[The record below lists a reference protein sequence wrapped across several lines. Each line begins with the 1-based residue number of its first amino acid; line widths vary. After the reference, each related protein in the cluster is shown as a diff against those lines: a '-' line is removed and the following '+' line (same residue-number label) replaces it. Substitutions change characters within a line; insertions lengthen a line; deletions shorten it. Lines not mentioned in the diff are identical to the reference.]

1 MKNIRDISIRN
12 KLILMQVFTSMLV
25 LGIVF
30 WTFVATEFRAYKT
43 RRAESITSLAQVI
56 AANSVSMLQFQD
68 NDAAEKM
75 LGELESVA
83 PDIAVATILDK
94 KGNAFA
100 RKMQGD
106 TSRAQLEVSFPI
118 RSNGESLGTIVLSAR
133 LSDLAAMKR
142 SLLSMAMILTA
153 IAIVASFLIARLVQ
167 ASLSIR
173 LERLAQVMTEVNQT
187 GNYSRVM
194 EESGEDEIGSLIR
207 NFNNLLQKVKEN
219 ERRKDEFIGVASH
232 ELKTPLTSIKGYLEM
247 LTMVEMEQPKKQM
260 VERAFANARKLEK
273 LIQELLDVSKM
284 QVGQLQLQLSAFD
297 LGELIEEAV
306 TAFRIVSRTHVI
318 VVEELP
324 KFRRVVA
331 DRQRIEQVLVN
342 LLSNAVKYSP
352 GEEKVVVS
360 CEERPV
366 EVVIEVRDLGPGIP
380 VGEEEVIFDRF
391 YRSKEV
397 ADHISG
403 FGLGLYICRDIIRR
417 HNGNIWVESRERG
430 SAFRF
435 SLPILNSTT

>member
-1 MKNIRDISIRN
+1 
-12 KLILMQVFTSMLV
+12 MQVFTSMLV

-30 WTFVATEFRAYKT
+30 WTFLATEFRAYKT

-56 AANSVSMLQFQD
+56 AANSISMLQFED
-68 NDAAEKM
+68 NDAAAKM
-75 LGELESVA
+75 LGELLSVA
-83 PDIAVATILDK
+83 PDIVAATILDK
-94 KGNAFA
+94 KGVVFA
-100 RKMQGD
+100 RRTQAD
-106 TSRAQLEVSFPI
+106 TSNAQLDVSSPI
-118 RSNGESLGTIVLSAR
+118 KNNGEPLGKVVLSAQ

-142 SLLSMAMILTA
+142 SLLSMALILTA

-167 ASLSIR
+167 ASLSNR

-187 GNYSRVM
+187 GDYSRSM
-194 EESGEDEIGSLIR
+194 EEGGKDEIGTLIQ
-207 NFNNLLQKVKEN
+207 NFNSLLQKVKEN

-247 LTMVEMEQPKKQM
+247 LTMMESEQPKKQM
-260 VERAFANARKLEK
+260 VERAFANTKKLEK
-273 LIQELLDVSKM
+273 LIRELLDVSKM
-284 QVGQLQLQLSAFD
+284 REGQIQLQLSAFD

-306 TAFRIVSRTHVI
+306 MAFRMVTRTHVI
-318 VVEELP
+318 LLEGLP

-352 GEEKVVVS
+352 GEEQVMVS
-360 CEERPV
+360 CEEGAT

-380 VGEEEVIFDRF
+380 HGEEEVIFDRF
-391 YRSKEV
+391 YRSQKV
-397 ADHISG
+397 AEHISG
-403 FGLGLYICRDIIRR
+403 FGLGLYICRDIIQR
-417 HNGNIWVESRERG
+417 HNGRIWVESRNRG

-435 SLPILNSTT
+435 SLPIVNSTT